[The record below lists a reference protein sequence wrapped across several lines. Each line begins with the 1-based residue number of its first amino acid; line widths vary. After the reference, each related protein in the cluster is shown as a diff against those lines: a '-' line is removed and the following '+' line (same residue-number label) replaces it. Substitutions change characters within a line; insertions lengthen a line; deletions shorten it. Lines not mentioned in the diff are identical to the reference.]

1 MKKYIIALA
10 IFSSA
15 LAMNGQE
22 VIWKMTY
29 DVGFPLSATKE
40 FAGQVS
46 WRGLSLDVD
55 RFVNDRLAV
64 GMGFAWSTFIE
75 KEPDSY
81 YERDRILLHGTQ
93 MRYINNMPLMAR
105 ISYYMPM
112 DMFETYFSLGIG
124 TAWQETRREIGT
136 FAFTG
141 NYWHFALAPELGV
154 ILPVGTSY
162 VNAKVKYTHG
172 FETSNGPALSYL
184 SLGLGFAW

>member
-1 MKKYIIALA
+1 MKKYIITLA

-22 VIWKMTY
+22 VIWKMNY

-55 RFVNDRLAV
+55 RFISDNVAV

-75 KEPDSY
+75 KESDSY

-93 MRYINNMPLMAR
+93 VRYINNIPLMGR
-105 ISYYMPM
+105 VSYYMPM

-124 TAWQETRREIGT
+124 TAWQEQRREIGT

-154 ILPVGTSY
+154 VVPVGM
-162 VNAKVKYTHG
+162 
-172 FETSNGPALSYL
+172 
-184 SLGLGFAW
+184 SLYQCQGEVYPWI